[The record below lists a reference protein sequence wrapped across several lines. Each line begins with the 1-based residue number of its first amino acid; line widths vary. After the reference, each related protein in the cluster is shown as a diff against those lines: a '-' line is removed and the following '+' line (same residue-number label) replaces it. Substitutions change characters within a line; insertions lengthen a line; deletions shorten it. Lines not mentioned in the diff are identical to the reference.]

1 MHYQPLIKQSL
12 ANQIVKTRFTI
23 SPFITKTVTTAIV
36 ATLALGGMSSVQAKV
51 LFSDTSVSLLYGED
65 YELAT
70 DGELTTLTLE
80 HASTHTWGGVFFFVD
95 RLQGASDAQGTRAK
109 DIYGEL
115 SPKFKISDY
124 SNGLIKQVNLT
135 GTYEFGSNTNGFEQD
150 NYLVGIGADLNI
162 PIDGMKYASA
172 SLYHAFNDDTYSDA
186 GDQQITL
193 TYGWEKNNVVIDGYV
208 DYSFNNDDK
217 EDQLHINP
225 QIKYNLQ
232 EVLGIDN
239 RIEVGVE
246 YSYWRNKFGVDGV
259 NQSVPS
265 ALVKVHF

>member
-1 MHYQPLIKQSL
+1 MRYLSNINNLFVVKPLSIAIATTLVLS
-12 ANQIVKTRFTI
+12 
-23 SPFITKTVTTAIV
+23 VTNSA
-36 ATLALGGMSSVQAKV
+36 QAKT
-51 LFSDTSVSLLYGED
+51 LFSDTSISLLYGSD
-65 YELAT
+65 YELAE

-95 RLQGASDAQGTRAK
+95 RLQGASDANNSRAK

-124 SNGLIKQVNLT
+124 SNSFIKQVNLAS
-135 GTYEFGSNTNGFEQD
+135 TYEFGSNTNGFEQD
-150 NYLVGIGADLNI
+150 NFLVGIGADLNI

-172 SLYHAFNDDTYSDA
+172 TLYHAFNDDKFSDA
-186 GDQQITL
+186 DDQQITL
-193 TYGWEKNNVVIDGYV
+193 TYGWEKNNFVIDGYV
-208 DYSFNNDDK
+208 DYSFNNDDL

-232 EVLGIDN
+232 DVLGIDN

-246 YSYWRNKFGVDGV
+246 YSYWRNKFGLDGV

-265 ALVKVHF
+265 ALVKLHF

>member
-1 MHYQPLIKQSL
+1 MRFNLSNLSVTKPL
-12 ANQIVKTRFTI
+12 TI
-23 SPFITKTVTTAIV
+23 AAV
-36 ATLALGGMSSVQAKV
+36 AVIALGSMSGANAERF
-51 LFSDTSVSLLYGED
+51 FSDTSISVLYGTD
-65 YELAT
+65 YELAE

-80 HASTHTWGGVFFFVD
+80 HASAFDWGGLFFFVD
-95 RLQGASDAQGTRAK
+95 RLQGSSDAAGSRAK

-115 SPKFKISDY
+115 SPKLKISDY
-124 SNGLIKQVNLT
+124 SNSFIKQVNLA

-172 SLYHAFNDDTYSDA
+172 TLYHAFNDDKFSDA
-186 GDQQITL
+186 DDQQITL
-193 TYGWEKNNVVIDGYV
+193 TYGWEKNNFVVDGYV

-217 EDQLHINP
+217 KDSLHINP

-239 RIEVGVE
+239 RVELGVE
-246 YSYWRNKFGVDGV
+246 YSYWNNKFGQDVT
-259 NQSVPS
+259 QSVPS
-265 ALVKVHF
+265 ALLKVHF